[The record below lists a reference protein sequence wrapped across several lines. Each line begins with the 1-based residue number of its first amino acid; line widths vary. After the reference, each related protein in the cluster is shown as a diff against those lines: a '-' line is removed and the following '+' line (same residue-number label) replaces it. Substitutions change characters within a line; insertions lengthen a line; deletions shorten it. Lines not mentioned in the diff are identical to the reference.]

1 MISELSTSPLKFRF
15 VKYSFWLL
23 LVVIIAVA
31 WYVDQVNYRRLIAI
45 EKSRSTEE
53 VNVYRTKIEGI
64 LAKNVQLVRGLGI
77 ALSGQSELSQAR
89 FEQLA
94 KPLFDSSQILRNI
107 GAAPNMRLDYIY
119 PLKGNE
125 KAIGLDYQT
134 HPTQKY
140 GALLA
145 KESRE
150 IVMAGPLE
158 LLQGGTGL
166 IARVPVYTDK
176 THFWGLLSVVL
187 DMDSLYQQAN
197 FTALESQY
205 LIAIQGVDGKGQD
218 GDYFYGNSNIHS
230 LAPIAFSVNVPSGEW
245 ELYAV
250 PRIGWQPAATAVWP
264 FRLAIIAL
272 IIIFIAAFIFITRLL
287 SQLQR
292 NALSL
297 TNMGILAEVGAWEIN
312 VKTRDIIW
320 SDVTR
325 SIFCVPRQFQPTWMN
340 TTEFFKAGLHRK
352 RLQDCVD
359 ELIKTGHEFE
369 EEFIIQTQNLDDLWV
384 LVKARSIRNGKR
396 TSHIFGSIQNIHK
409 RKIMEMEHDKFAK
422 NNELLAH
429 LSSHEA
435 ILNNH
440 LNKALTLCA
449 DTCRKGVE
457 VNKVSIWQF
466 NEDKNQLI
474 PVCFSN
480 AAMDN
485 LEHFPPWRKAIAPA
499 FFSEIE
505 SGQIIAAEQAENH
518 PATMA
523 LTTTYLEPFEI
534 KAMLCCPISH
544 KNQTLGVL
552 CAEYDV
558 VSPGWG
564 QSDLRLM
571 KSIAA
576 MLGSLFINKAHQKA
590 KNQAI
595 IDKDLAEQSA
605 KMKAEFLASMS
616 HEIRTPLNGVMG
628 MVELVMHSQLTSTQH
643 HQLSLAY
650 SSAKSLLTI
659 INDILDFSKIEAGK
673 LTIEFVEF
681 DLIEMLSNMLSG
693 FVRAADANNNRLH
706 IDLSGM
712 KVHTAQT
719 DPNRLKQILNNLLS
733 NAIKFTHDGSVTLS
747 CHTEQTGDQTRLW
760 CSVEDTGIG
769 ISKEKLNKVFDSFT
783 QADLS
788 TTRQYGGTGLGLTIA
803 KQLSQLLGGDL
814 QAFSKEHVG
823 STFSCNVLLT
833 AAKPI
838 TVHGKSDN
846 STLYILS
853 EINEDYS
860 KLLKPWHITCL
871 HVQQLDMLM
880 TQLQQPSS
888 HLAVILDAKLLNA
901 TPRKK
906 QQALKAQLTQQQIV
920 HMVAVEEQSSET
932 LSLFSSCERVYYPI
946 TPYAA
951 LQVFN
956 SNYQDPDKPTSVKTD
971 SQVNAEPLLARSI
984 LLVEDNRINQ
994 TVAMTMLER
1003 LGAKVVCQENGE
1015 LALAHLQS
1023 TNKPY
1028 DVILMDCQ
1036 MPVMDGYQAAQ
1047 QIRQGVAGKIHQH
1060 SVIVALTANAMQGDR
1075 EKCLDAGMDDY
1086 LTKPIDFDELK
1097 AKLLQIKPQQTMQAP
1112 SSTAQQS

>member
-53 VNVYRTKIEGI
+53 VNVYRTKMEGI

-77 ALSGQSELSQAR
+77 ALSDQSELSQAR

-94 KPLFDSSQILRNI
+94 RPLFDSSQILRNI
-107 GAAPNMRLDYIY
+107 GAAPGMRLDYIY

-125 KAIGLDYQT
+125 KAVGLDYQT

-158 LLQGGTGL
+158 LIQGGTGL
-166 IARVPVYTDK
+166 IARVPVYTEK
-176 THFWGLLSVVL
+176 TQFWGLLSVVL
-187 DMDSLYQQAN
+187 DMDNLYQQAN

-205 LIAIQGVDGKGQD
+205 LIAIQGVDGKGRE
-218 GDYFYGNSNIHS
+218 GDYFYGNPDIHA
-230 LAPIAFSVNVPSGEW
+230 LAPISFKVNVPSGEW

-250 PRIGWQPAATAVWP
+250 PRIGWHPEATAVWP

-272 IIIFIAAFIFITRLL
+272 IIIVVGAFIFINQLL

-297 TNMGILAEVGAWEIN
+297 TNMGMLAEVGAWEIN
-312 VKTRDIIW
+312 IKTRDIIW

-325 SIFCVPRQFQPTWMN
+325 NIFCVPRQFQPTWMN

-359 ELIKTGHEFE
+359 DLIKTGHEFE
-369 EEFIIQTQNLDDLWV
+369 EEFIIQTHDIRKLWV
-384 LVKARSIRNGKR
+384 LVKARAIRRGKR
-396 TSHIFGSIQNIHK
+396 TTHIFGSIQNIHK
-409 RKIMEMEHDKFAK
+409 RKMMEIEHDKFAK
-422 NNELLAH
+422 NNELLAY

-440 LNKALTLCA
+440 LNQALSLCA
-449 DTCRKGVE
+449 DACKKGAE
-457 VNKVSIWQF
+457 VNRVSIWQF
-466 NEDKNQLI
+466 NDDKNFLI
-474 PVCFSN
+474 PVCFSH
-480 AAMDN
+480 ATADS
-485 LEHFPPWRKAIAPA
+485 LEHFPPWRKAIASE

-505 SGQIIAAEQAENH
+505 KGQLIAAEQAKTH

-544 KNQTLGVL
+544 KNQNLGVL

-558 VSPGWG
+558 VSPAWG
-564 QSDLRLM
+564 QSDIRLI

-576 MLGSLFINKAHQKA
+576 MLGSLFINKVHQKA

-628 MVELVMHSQLTSTQH
+628 MVELVMHSQLTPTQH
-643 HQLSLAY
+643 HQLSLAHG
-650 SSAKSLLTI
+650 SAKSLLTI

-681 DLIEMLSNMLSG
+681 DLIEMLSSMLSG
-693 FVRAADANNNRLH
+693 FVNAADTNNNRLH

-712 KVHTAQT
+712 KIQSAQT

-747 CHTEQTGDQTRLW
+747 CHTEQAGDQTWLW

-769 ISKEKLNKVFDSFT
+769 ISKDKLNKVFDSFT

-833 AAKPI
+833 EAKPI
-838 TVHGKSDN
+838 TVHEKSDN
-846 STLYILS
+846 STLYILTDTD
-853 EINEDYS
+853 EDYS

-871 HVQQLDMLM
+871 HMQQLDMLM

-888 HLAVILDAKLLNA
+888 HLAVILDAKLLDA
-901 TPRKK
+901 APRKM
-906 QQALKAQLTQQQIV
+906 QQALKTQLAQQQIV
-920 HMVAVEEQSSET
+920 HVIAFEQQSRET
-932 LSLFSSCERVYYPI
+932 LSLFSSCEQIYYPI
-946 TPYAA
+946 TPHAA

-956 SNYQDPDKPTSVKTD
+956 SDYQDPDKPKYAKTD
-971 SQVNAEPLLARSI
+971 SSSGTNPLLECSI

-1023 TNKPY
+1023 TSKSY

-1047 QIRQGVAGKIHQH
+1047 QIRQGVAGKTHQH

-1086 LTKPIDFDELK
+1086 LTKPIDFEALK
-1097 AKLLQIKPQQTMQAP
+1097 AKLLQIKPQQTTQTP
-1112 SSTAQQS
+1112 SPTVQQS